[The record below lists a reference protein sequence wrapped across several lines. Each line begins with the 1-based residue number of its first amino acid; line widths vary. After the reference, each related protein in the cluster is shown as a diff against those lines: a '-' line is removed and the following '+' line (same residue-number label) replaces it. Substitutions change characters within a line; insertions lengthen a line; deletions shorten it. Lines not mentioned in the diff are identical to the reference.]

1 MKTLYLTFL
10 LLFTLGS
17 CNDDNNT
24 TTPFEPVTINPV
36 LIGKGYTLD
45 ITITPGNLVI
55 SNQTQWDAFLISM
68 GYVTDNFINTN
79 IDFNTEQVIAVVDSP
94 RGSTAFSVNIDTVV
108 ENEDNITVDFSLLN
122 SGDGFTTMI
131 IPYHIVKIPKSPK
144 PVIFQ

>member
-1 MKTLYLTFL
+1 MKTFFLTFICIIML
-10 LLFTLGS
+10 TG
-17 CNDDNNT
+17 CNDDDSSPA
-24 TTPFEPVTINPV
+24 PFEPVTITPV

-68 GYVTDNFINTN
+68 GYVTDNFINTT
-79 IDFNTEQVIAVVDSP
+79 IDFNTEQVIAIVDAP
-94 RGSTAFSVNIDTVV
+94 RGSTAFSVNIDTIV

-122 SGDGFTTMI
+122 SGDGFTTSI
-131 IPYHIVKIPKSPK
+131 IPYHIVKIPRSSK

>member
-1 MKTLYLTFL
+1 MKTFFL
-10 LLFTLGS
+10 IFTLFISLTS
-17 CNDDNNT
+17 CSDDNT
-24 TTPFEPVTINPV
+24 PTPFQPVTITPV

-45 ITITPGNLVI
+45 ITITPDNLVI
-55 SNQTQWDAFLISM
+55 SNQTQWNAFLISM

-79 IDFNTEQVIAVVDSP
+79 IDFNTEKVIAIVDSP

-131 IPYHIVKIPKSPK
+131 QPFHIVKIPISPK